1 MVAVKN
7 MLWIHMHWAAGF
19 WFECAR
25 HSFDPSFGGPASGR
39 RTNWWGC
46 IKSSERVAPFLK

>member
-7 MLWIHMHWAAGF
+7 MCGYICTGQLVF
-19 WFECAR
+19 AR

-39 RTNWWGC
+39 RANWWGC